1 MMNTRPDWL
10 KKRIRICEQQTSV
23 SELLAS
29 LHINTVCQS
38 AVCPNIAECFAKGT
52 ATFMILGNICTR
64 NCRFCAITSGEPLPL
79 DEDEPKRIAKAAKE
93 LKLKHVVITSVTR
106 DDLPDGGAEHFART
120 IDEIRKEIPD
130 ATIEVLTPDFKG
142 DEISLS
148 KVVLSKPDVFNHNV
162 ETVPRLYPEVRPK
175 ADYQRSL
182 FVLSKVKELDPGL
195 CTKSG
200 IMIGLGEK
208 REEISAVMK
217 DLFNVG
223 CNILTVGQ
231 YLSPSSAHIKVR
243 EYIHPSIFKDIELEA
258 KEIGF
263 EYVASAPF
271 VRSSY
276 NAILAYQTSKNIKG
290 GISERA

>member
-1 MMNTRPDWL
+1 MISIRPDWL
-10 KKRIRICEQQTSV
+10 KKRIKISKQQTNV
-23 SELLAS
+23 FELLS
-29 LHINTVCQS
+29 GLHLNTVCQS

-79 DEDEPKRIAKAAKE
+79 DEDEPKRIAEAVKE

-106 DDLPDGGAEHFART
+106 DDLPDGGAEHFAKT

-142 DEISLS
+142 DEFALN
-148 KVVLSKPDVFNHNV
+148 KVVSSKPNIFNHNV
-162 ETVPRLYPEVRPK
+162 ETVPRLYSEVRPK

-182 FVLSKVKELDPGL
+182 FVLRKVKEFDPGL

-208 REEISAVMK
+208 REEISAVMR

-223 CNILTVGQ
+223 CSILTVGQ
-231 YLSPSSAHIKVR
+231 YLSPSSAHLKVK
-243 EYIHPSIFKDIELEA
+243 EYIHPRIFKDIELEA

-263 EYVASAPF
+263 KYVASAPF

-276 NAILAYQTSKNIKG
+276 NAALAYKISLDLEG
-290 GISERA
+290 DMSERT